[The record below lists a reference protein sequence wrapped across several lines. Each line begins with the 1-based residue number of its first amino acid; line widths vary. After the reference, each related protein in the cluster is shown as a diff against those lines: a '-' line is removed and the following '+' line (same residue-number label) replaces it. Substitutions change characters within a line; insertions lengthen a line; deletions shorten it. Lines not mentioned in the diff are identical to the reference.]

1 MAKKLLEEA
10 TVRRFMKIA
19 GLQPLSEGFVDKLE
33 ENEELEESTELEE
46 GADLEEKEDKKDKKE
61 LEEGAELEEGEELE
75 EGADLEEKEEKDKKA
90 KKEKMEE
97 NLEEMY
103 KEEEPGMEDAEAAS
117 EPEMDGEEEVEM
129 EAPPEEMGDED
140 KPDSDVQGR
149 IMDVIKQLAD
159 LADLELEM
167 EEEGGEED
175 AADDMAPEAPEDMG
189 DEEVMEE
196 GEHMEEP
203 AEDPAHR
210 HPAWGSAAAR
220 LGRAL
225 LGAGPA
231 QREPGAGP
239 PPRAPVVRDHRHLVY
254 PPDGPGRG
262 CVRSRRTDQRRAARA
277 LRTHRRGE
285 GSVRGGSGPGGDG
298 RSPRG
303 G

>member
-33 ENEELEESTELEE
+33 ENEELEENT
-46 GADLEEKEDKKDKKE
+46 
-61 LEEGAELEEGEELE
+61 ELE

-203 AEDPAHR
+203 AEDPAGHKLD
-210 HPAWGSAAAR
+210 SAPKVDDADSKDPNQDPGFKPLPTATKDMDGGKPVQESKDFREQLIEQVAKRVAAK
-220 LGRAL
+220 LK
-225 LGAGPA
+225 
-231 QREPGAGP
+231 
-239 PPRAPVVRDHRHLVY
+239 
-254 PPDGPGRG
+254 
-262 CVRSRRTDQRRAARA
+262 
-277 LRTHRRGE
+277 
-285 GSVRGGSGPGGDG
+285 SVKQKQTLDRI
-298 RSPRG
+298 
-303 G
+303 